1 MLVKIDPHVH
11 TRYSNAQ
18 ADWFLHF
25 FKCPECA
32 TSPEEL
38 YQICLKRGMTHVT
51 ATDHNCLD
59 AVLDLAARYD
69 NVILGEEVTAIFPD
83 GDVHVHVCVLGLDE
97 AMHRDIAQLR
107 HNIYEFARYLAEKR
121 LPHFVAHP
129 LFNHKMGILTLAHL
143 EQMALLF
150 KGWETLSGGRGKR
163 SNALVHE
170 FVASLTPERIAELA
184 GRHALEPLWDEPWVK
199 YEFAG
204 SDDHAGIYPGT
215 NYVELDAPDASPAAV
230 VETLG
235 RGSFDQVG
243 SPGCVASMGVQIL
256 GVGYKV
262 VKQRWGDQINKKVFV
277 FLDRILEQHTRTRLT
292 PIEKLIEFAKTA
304 FLPGDEAVFRS
315 LALTLRKQTRSD
327 ELFRAGFLSR
337 DLYNEQVIALCSTVW
352 DTLLVSV
359 LRKKFDWHYL
369 VTLGAVVLA
378 PYLVSANAKNSET
391 RLFQEIE
398 DALDL
403 HPQPR
408 VAWFVDGY
416 SHVDG
421 VSRAIRLFMDRFEQ
435 AGKPVKL
442 IICDPHPY
450 SSKMIKRFDPIFST
464 ELREYRHIVLH
475 VPPALQVLRY
485 LDEGGF
491 THVLCSSPGPMGFLG
506 LGLGKLMKLP
516 VCGVHHTDFVRFALE
531 VTRDPAL
538 TDLIR
543 MVGSVYYRYMS
554 KVFARSNAYRTDLVQ
569 FGVEADRIGVVP
581 SWTDTDRYR
590 PDKRRLGLFG
600 SSAGLTLLSVGR
612 ISEEKKPA
620 LPRRALCAP
629 RAHAQGPAPRHRRR
643 RPVPRRARAR
653 GPGALRRAFHGRAP
667 GRGARR
673 RLRLGRRPG
682 LPRAARDVRQRR
694 ARGAG
699 LGPARDRRQHRRP
712 QGDHRAGQDRLRLQP
727 RLPRRVRGSDRAALQ
742 RPRPARA
749 HARRLARER
758 PGPLRRRHDHR
769 RLFPVHRQH
778 PRRLARRARHLA
790 PLRRLVRRGSLT
802 EAQNS
807 QRGRGLCELCA
818 SARDFLS
825 TLVARHPLC
834 HH

>member
-1 MLVKIDPHVH
+1 
-11 TRYSNAQ
+11 
-18 ADWFLHF
+18 
-25 FKCPECA
+25 
-32 TSPEEL
+32 
-38 YQICLKRGMTHVT
+38 
-51 ATDHNCLD
+51 
-59 AVLDLAARYD
+59 
-69 NVILGEEVTAIFPD
+69 
-83 GDVHVHVCVLGLDE
+83 
-97 AMHRDIAQLR
+97 
-107 HNIYEFARYLAEKR
+107 
-121 LPHFVAHP
+121 
-129 LFNHKMGILTLAHL
+129 
-143 EQMALLF
+143 
-150 KGWETLSGGRGKR
+150 
-163 SNALVHE
+163 
-170 FVASLTPERIAELA
+170 
-184 GRHALEPLWDEPWVK
+184 
-199 YEFAG
+199 
-204 SDDHAGIYPGT
+204 
-215 NYVELDAPDASPAAV
+215 
-230 VETLG
+230 
-235 RGSFDQVG
+235 
-243 SPGCVASMGVQIL
+243 MGVQIL

-450 SSKMIKRFDPIFST
+450 SSKMIKRFEPIFST
-464 ELREYRHIVLH
+464 ELKEYRHIVLH

-531 VTRDPAL
+531 ITRDPAL

-569 FGVEADRIGVVP
+569 FGVEADRIDVVP

-590 PDKRRLGLFG
+590 PDKRRPGLFG

-612 ISEEKKPA
+612 ISEEKNLRFLVELYARLAPTLKGLRLVIVGDGPF
-620 LPRRALCAP
+620 RAELE
-629 RAHAQGPAPRHRRR
+629 REAQGLSGVRFT
-643 RPVPRRARAR
+643 
-653 GPGALRRAFHGRAP
+653 GALQGEELAVAYASADVLVFPARHETFGNVVLEAQASGLPAIVANTGGPKEIIAP
-667 GRGARR
+667 GKTGFVCNPDFPGEFEEAIE
-673 RLRLGRRPG
+673 RLYNDRDLLERM
-682 LPRAARDVRQRR
+682 RAASR
-694 ARGAG
+694 ANA
-699 LGPARDRRQHRRP
+699 
-712 QGDHRAGQDRLRLQP
+712 
-727 RLPRRVRGSDRAALQ
+727 
-742 RPRPARA
+742 
-749 HARRLARER
+749 
-758 PGPLRRRHDHR
+758 
-769 RLFPVHRQH
+769 
-778 PRRLARRARHLA
+778 
-790 PLRRLVRRGSLT
+790 
-802 EAQNS
+802 
-807 QRGRGLCELCA
+807 
-818 SARDFLS
+818 
-825 TLVARHPLC
+825 VARFNADTIIEDFFQSVVSTRAVSLAAPVISRLSAAS
-834 HH
+834 

>member
-1 MLVKIDPHVH
+1 VLVKIDPHVH

-38 YQICLKRGMTHVT
+38 YQICVKRGMTHVT

-59 AVLDLAARYD
+59 AALELAARYD

-83 GDVHVHVCVLGLDE
+83 GDVHVHVGVLGLDE

-107 HNIYEFARYLAEKR
+107 HNIYEFARYLADKR

-129 LFNHKMGILTLAHL
+129 LFNHKMGILTLEHL

-170 FVASLTPERIAELA
+170 FVTSLTPERIEDLANRYELA
-184 GRHALEPLWDEPWVK
+184 PLWDRPWVK
-199 YEFAG
+199 HGFAG
-204 SDDHAGIYPGT
+204 SDDHAGVYPGT
-215 NYVELDAPDASPAAV
+215 NYVEFEAPDASTEAV
-230 VETLG
+230 VEGLG
-235 RGSFDQVG
+235 RGEFGLVG

-292 PIEKLIEFAKTA
+292 PIEKLVEVLKTA

-315 LALTLRKQTRSD
+315 LVLTLRKQTRSD

-337 DLYNEQVIALCSTVW
+337 DLYNEQVIELCSTVW

-359 LRKKFDWHYL
+359 LKKKFDWHYL
-369 VTLGAVVLA
+369 VTLGAAVLA
-378 PYLVSANAKNSET
+378 PYIVSANAKNSEM
-391 RLFQEIE
+391 RLFQQIE
-398 DALDL
+398 HALDL
-403 HPQPR
+403 HPEPR

-421 VSRAIRLFMDRFEQ
+421 VSRAIRLFMERFER

-442 IICDPHPY
+442 IICDPKPY
-450 SSKMIKRFDPIFST
+450 PSKMIKRFEPIFST
-464 ELREYRHIVLH
+464 ELKEYRNIVLH

-485 LDEGGF
+485 LDAGGF

-531 VTRDPAL
+531 ITRDPAL

-543 MVGSVYYRYMS
+543 MAGSVYYRYMS

-569 FGVEADRIGVVP
+569 FGVEADRIDVVP
-581 SWTDTDRYR
+581 SWTNTERYH
-590 PDKRRLGLFG
+590 PAKRKRGLFG

-612 ISEEKKPA
+612 ISEEKNLRFLLDMYARLVPKLKGLRLVIVGDGPF
-620 LPRRALCAP
+620 RAELE
-629 RAHAQGPAPRHRRR
+629 REAQGLGGVRFT
-643 RPVPRRARAR
+643 
-653 GPGALRRAFHGRAP
+653 GELHGEDLAT
-667 GRGARR
+667 AY
-673 RLRLGRRPG
+673 
-682 LPRAARDVRQRR
+682 ASADVMVF
-694 ARGAG
+694 
-699 LGPARDRRQHRRP
+699 PARHETFGNVVLEAQASGVPAIVANTGGPKEIIVPGMTGFVCNPDFPGEFEEAIERLYNDRDLLDRMRTASRQN
-712 QGDHRAGQDRLRLQP
+712 A
-727 RLPRRVRGSDRAALQ
+727 
-742 RPRPARA
+742 
-749 HARRLARER
+749 LARFDADAIIENFFQSIV
-758 PGPLRRRHDHR
+758 GT
-769 RLFPVHRQH
+769 
-778 PRRLARRARHLA
+778 RA
-790 PLRRLVRRGSLT
+790 VS
-802 EAQNS
+802 
-807 QRGRGLCELCA
+807 
-818 SARDFLS
+818 
-825 TLVARHPLC
+825 LVAPVISRLSAAS
-834 HH
+834 